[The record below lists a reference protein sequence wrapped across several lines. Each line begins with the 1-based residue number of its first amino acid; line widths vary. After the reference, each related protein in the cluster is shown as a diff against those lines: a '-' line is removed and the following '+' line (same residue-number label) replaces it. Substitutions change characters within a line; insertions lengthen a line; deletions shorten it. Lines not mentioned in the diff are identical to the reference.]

1 MARVGSE
8 LLAYWLMQ
16 SAVFV
21 ILLQLLQLADRAA
34 FCPIGARVAEHC
46 YADSEL
52 EFLKSLWGLGTEE
65 E

>member
-46 YADSEL
+46 YAVSGIRIA
-52 EFLKSLWGLGTEE
+52 FCNVIVIGL
-65 E
+65 